1 MTVIG
6 GDSSSGHDSSLLV
19 IRIWAKGFK
28 ENGEKKK
35 REREREREKE
45 KMWKKKKEKE

>member
-1 MTVIG
+1 MVTVVG

-35 REREREREKE
+35 REREREKE